1 VPIPGWQ
8 NIVSKAVAELNE
20 RLRMWRTG
28 LVYHNGLLHRAGD
41 EQSDQRIAKP
51 FWEIVADPK
60 WAVVDG
66 EMKEAV
72 DRLDHGQ
79 EDAFTHACDALEST
93 MKIISGDKGWTT
105 GTEKGAVAYITN
117 LRTGGFLEKW
127 EVEPLTF
134 IFTKL
139 RNPHRHGGGNNPPD
153 PLSNAQQN
161 WAIES
166 CMSWIKS
173 LVRRTS

>member
-1 VPIPGWQ
+1 MDDG
-8 NIVSKAVAELNE
+8 
-20 RLRMWRTG
+20 
-28 LVYHNGLLHRAGD
+28 HR
-41 EQSDQRIAKP
+41 E
-51 FWEIVADPK
+51 
-60 WAVVDG
+60 
-66 EMKEAV
+66 
-72 DRLDHGQ
+72 
-79 EDAFTHACDALEST
+79 
-93 MKIISGDKGWTT
+93 
-105 GTEKGAVAYITN
+105 GAVAYITN